1 MIDFLVEAEK
11 IKDEI
16 IKIRRELHMHPELGY
31 QEIRTSKLIKDYL
44 EKLGIEY
51 YSVAKTG
58 VLGIIRGKSQNGRT
72 IGVRADMD
80 ALPIVDKKKC
90 SYSSKEQGRM
100 HACGHDAHT
109 AILLGV
115 AKILNNNKQLFSGNI
130 KLLFEP
136 AEETLGGAKLML
148 EEGVS
153 KNPEI
158 DAFIGL
164 HVTENVDCGRIKIK
178 EGIVNAASNPFVI
191 KVRGRGGHCAY
202 PQITIDPIVI
212 SAYIITAI
220 QEIVSREIS
229 PVNPSVI
236 TIGSIHGGSCQNVI
250 PDKVEITGTIRTVT
264 IEDRAFIVKRVKEIV
279 KSISKT
285 FRGDAQIVIEEGYP
299 CLYNDKEMTDIAIKT
314 AKAIIGQEN
323 IIMQQA
329 ASMGVESFAY
339 FANQKPSVFYSI
351 GTANKAKKT
360 DMPAHASFFDIDE
373 EAIPIGIALQC
384 SIILNYL
391 TMY

>member
-1 MIDFLVEAEK
+1 LIDFLVEAEK

-44 EKLGIEY
+44 EKLGIEH

-72 IGVRADMD
+72 IGVRADID

-115 AKILNNNKQLFSGNI
+115 AKILNDNKQLFSGNI

-136 AEETLGGAKLML
+136 AEETLGGTKLML
-148 EEGVS
+148 EEGIS

-164 HVTENVDCGRIKIK
+164 HVTENVDCGMVKIK

-202 PQITIDPIVI
+202 PHIAIDPIVI

-264 IEDRAFIVKRVKEIV
+264 NEDRAFIVKRVKDIV
-279 KSISKT
+279 RSISKA
-285 FRGDAQIVIEEGYP
+285 FRGEAQIVIEEGYP
-299 CLYNDKEMTDIAIKT
+299 CLYNDKEMTDIAIRT

-323 IIMQQA
+323 IIEQSA
-329 ASMGVESFAY
+329 VSMGVESFAY
-339 FANQKPSVFYSI
+339 FANQKPSVFYSL

-360 DMPAHASFFDIDE
+360 DMPAHGSFFDIDE
-373 EAIPIGIALQC
+373 DSIPIGIALQC

-391 TMY
+391 TMD